1 MMVMMISITTTSA
14 RTPITIRVICHS
26 IRCGSVRVF
35 GTSKIKNVAVVDI
48 SKVTWTC
55 TLQNIFADARKTYQE
70 GISDD
75 VR

>member
-1 MMVMMISITTTSA
+1 MMVMITMKTTSA
-14 RTPITIRVICHS
+14 RTLITIRVICHP
-26 IRCGSVRVF
+26 IKCGSVRAF

-48 SKVTWTC
+48 SKVTLTC
-55 TLQNIFADARKTYQE
+55 TLQNIFTDARKTYQE